1 MLFRSVAPRYVHS
14 SASIPVAYKRTEA
27 WGNLVRPGHAI
38 YGYVSPARG
47 TKPPR
52 AALDVAPALTWK
64 ASILAIKDIEAG
76 QLIGY
81 GGIHRTTKPIRIA
94 VLAAGYA
101 DGIPHRLG
109 NRGQVIARG
118 KLVPIIGAVSMDLTT
133 IDVTDCPDLRP
144 GDAVKLLGSEG
155 EGATRVSIDAQQ
167 MARWAGTIS
176 YAVLCGIHARVKRIY
191 VD

>member
-1 MLFRSVAPRYVHS
+1 MCS
-14 SASIPVAYKRTEA
+14 SD
-27 WGNLVRPGHAI
+27 L
-38 YGYVSPARG
+38 
-47 TKPPR
+47 
-52 AALDVAPALTWK
+52 
-64 ASILAIKDIEAG
+64 
-76 QLIGY
+76 
-81 GGIHRTTKPIRIA
+81 
-94 VLAAGYA
+94 
-101 DGIPHRLG
+101 LG